1 MQIRYF
7 LLINLIFFST
17 TTIKAQGTLDAWGY
31 DAVGQ
36 VSDMP
41 MLNDFISVSSGENH
55 NIGLLSDGSIVSWGA
70 DQYLQVGDA
79 PSRTGFSAVEAG
91 GNHSLAIKT
100 PSLAYPPVF
109 IFRFSAAACM
119 RGSGEFPV

>member
-17 TTIKAQGTLDAWGY
+17 ATIKAQGTLDAWGY

-55 NIGLLSDGSIVSWGA
+55 NIGLLSDGSIVSWGYDNA
-70 DQYLQVGDA
+70 GQVSITPTDT
-79 PSRTGFSAVEAG
+79 SFIEVTAG
-91 GNHSLAIKT
+91 GNHSVALRSDG
-100 PSLAYPPVF
+100 SLIAWGADNLGQVT
-109 IFRFSAAACM
+109 
-119 RGSGEFPV
+119 